1 MSAMALETHVKE
13 FLVNKSMSA
22 QVLVSLTG
30 SVVSQVAL
38 KDMSLEDKKKAVCEA
53 LETALKNNSSGL
65 SAEEVTGLTYVIKNV
80 VPHLVDLLGSFNL
93 NALEKRVEK
102 EVVAVATSYWTSC
115 LSFLPTVFRG
125 QLAVAAADAMKK
137 IEDAAPELVKK
148 AEEVVAP
155 VVAEAVK
162 KVEAVAGPEAAA
174 AVSAVVEVVGNK
186 IEALAEPEKVEV
198 AVDAA
203 AKVPDWSAPVDLSG
217 ASAPATESSN
227 PV

>member
-1 MSAMALETHVKE
+1 MSQVLLETHVKE
-13 FLVNKSMSA
+13 FLANKMMSA

-30 SVVSQVAL
+30 SLITQVAL
-38 KDMSLEDKKKAVCEA
+38 KDISVEDKKKTICEA
-53 LETALKNNSSGL
+53 LENALKNNSTGL

-102 EVVAVATSYWTSC
+102 EVVAVATSYWASC
-115 LSFLPTVFRG
+115 LAFLPTAFRG
-125 QLAVAAADAMKK
+125 QLAVVAAA
-137 IEDAAPELVKK
+137 AAPELLKK

-155 VVAEAVK
+155 LVAEAVK
-162 KVEAVAGPEAAA
+162 KVEEVAGPEAAA
-174 AVSAVVEVVGNK
+174 VVSAVAAPEKVEAV
-186 IEALAEPEKVEV
+186 AAPEKVEV
-198 AVDAA
+198 VLDAA

-217 ASAPATESSN
+217 AAVTATESSN

>member
-1 MSAMALETHVKE
+1 MSAVSLETHVKE

-30 SVVSQVAL
+30 SLVSQVAL
-38 KDMSLEDKKKAVCEA
+38 KDMSLEDKKKTVCEA
-53 LETALKNNSSGL
+53 LETALKNNSTGL
-65 SAEEVTGLTYVIKNV
+65 PAEEVTGLTYVIKNV

-93 NALEKRVEK
+93 NALEKKVEK
-102 EVVAVATSYWTSC
+102 EVVAVATTYWTSC
-115 LSFLPTVFRG
+115 LAFLPAVFRG
-125 QLAVAAADAMKK
+125 QIAVVAAA
-137 IEDAAPELVKK
+137 AAPELVKK
-148 AEEVVAP
+148 AEE

-174 AVSAVVEVVGNK
+174 AVSAVVEAV
-186 IEALAEPEKVEV
+186 AAPEKVEV

-203 AKVPDWSAPVDLSG
+203 AAVADWSAPVSAPVDLSG
-217 ASAPATESSN
+217 AAVTATESSN

>member
-1 MSAMALETHVKE
+1 MSAMGLETHVKE

-30 SVVSQVAL
+30 SLVSQVAL

-65 SAEEVTGLTYVIKNV
+65 SAEEATGLTYVIKNV

-102 EVVAVATSYWTSC
+102 EVVAVATTYWTSC
-115 LSFLPTVFRG
+115 LAFLPTVFRG

-174 AVSAVVEVVGNK
+174 AVSAVVEVV
-186 IEALAEPEKVEV
+186 AAPEKVEV
-198 AVDAA
+198 VLDAA